1 MASYLDQRM
10 VEDRQREDYISEDDE
25 VDFGGMNVHLLNC
38 VLLTINEGSRNLDT
52 KL

>member
-1 MASYLDQRM
+1 M

-25 VDFGGMNVHLLNC
+25 VEFGGMNVHLLNC
-38 VLLTINEGSRNLDT
+38 VLKTNEESRNLDT